1 MWFHFLTS
9 IELCQPDDENQSLS
23 SPKHRSRV
31 QGTMYP
37 FYIVKYTHNIMTYQM
52 LKAES
57 EKWLHFK
64 PFYSTFFLEARYT
77 SFKLTDAYMAFNVPA
92 KSSVTSCTVTYT
104 H

>member
-1 MWFHFLTS
+1 
-9 IELCQPDDENQSLS
+9 
-23 SPKHRSRV
+23 
-31 QGTMYP
+31 
-37 FYIVKYTHNIMTYQM
+37 M
-52 LKAES
+52 LKPES

-64 PFYSTFFLEARYT
+64 PFYSTFFLEACYT